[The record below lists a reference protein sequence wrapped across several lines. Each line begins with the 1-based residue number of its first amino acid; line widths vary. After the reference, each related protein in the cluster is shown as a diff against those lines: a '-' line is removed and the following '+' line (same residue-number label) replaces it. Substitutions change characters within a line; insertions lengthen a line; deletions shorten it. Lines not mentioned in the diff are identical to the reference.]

1 MVIKP
6 KIRGFVCITSHPA
19 GCAAH
24 VQEEIDYVASQGSI
38 EGGPKRVLI
47 VGSSTGY
54 GLSSRIVTAFGF
66 GADTVGVFFERPSS
80 NGRPASAG
88 WYNTA
93 AFTQAAEARGLFA
106 GNINGDAFSNEIKQ
120 QTIDMIRDKLGQVD
134 LVIYSLASPRR
145 TDPETGEVFKSVL
158 KPLGFPF
165 TAKTLDTDKKQIVE
179 QVIEPANE
187 QEIADTVK
195 VMGGEDWV
203 LWMDALKEAGVLAEG
218 AGTLAYSYI
227 GPEVTHPI
235 YRSGTIGKAKEHL
248 ENTAAT
254 LTAKGIPAW
263 VAINKAVVTQA
274 SSAIPV
280 VPLYVSL
287 LFKVMKEKNLHED
300 CIHQMQRLF
309 AEKFHNG
316 KPETDHEG
324 RIRLDDWEMKTEV
337 QDAVKSL
344 WPTVTTENL
353 EAISD
358 FAGYQTDFLKL
369 FGFGL
374 DGVDYDADVE
384 VDVPLDA

>member
-24 VQEEIDYVASQGSI
+24 VQEEIDHVVSQGAI
-38 EGGPKRVLI
+38 EGGPKRVLV

-54 GLSSRIVTAFGF
+54 GLSSRIVSAFGF

-93 AFTQAAEARGLFA
+93 AFTEAAEAKGLFA
-106 GNINGDAFSNEIKQ
+106 GNINGDAFSHEIKQ
-120 QTIDMIRDKLGQVD
+120 KAIDMIREKLGQVD

-145 TDPETGEVFKSVL
+145 TDPDTDEIYKSVL
-158 KPLGFPF
+158 KPVGFPF
-165 TAKTLDTDKKQIVE
+165 TAKTLDTDKKLIGE
-179 QVIEPANE
+179 QVIEPASE
-187 QEIADTVK
+187 EEIADTVK

-203 LWMDALKEAGVLAEG
+203 LWMDALKEAGVLADG
-218 AGTLAYSYI
+218 AATLAYSYI

-248 ENTAAT
+248 ENTAGT
-254 LTAKGIPAW
+254 LTEKGIPAW

-280 VPLYVSL
+280 VPLYVSI
-287 LFKVMKEKNLHED
+287 LFKVMKEKGLHEG
-300 CIHQMQRLF
+300 CIEQMVRLF
-309 AEKFHNG
+309 AQKYRNG
-316 KPETDHEG
+316 QPETDAEN
-324 RIRLDDWEMKTEV
+324 RIRLDDWEMKPEV
-337 QDAVKSL
+337 QEAVQAV

-353 EAISD
+353 ETVSD
-358 FAGYQTDFLKL
+358 FAGYQSDFLKL
-369 FGFGL
+369 FGFGYE
-374 DGVDYDADVE
+374 GVDYEADVE
-384 VDVPLDA
+384 VDAPLDA

>member
-24 VQEEIDYVASQGSI
+24 VQEEIAHVAAKGALP
-38 EGGPKRVLI
+38 GPKRVLV

-93 AFTQAAEARGLFA
+93 AFTEAAEAKGLFA
-106 GNINGDAFSNEIKQ
+106 GNINGDAFSQEIKDK
-120 QTIDMIRDKLGQVD
+120 TVEMIREKLGQVD

-158 KPLGFPF
+158 KPVGAPF
-165 TAKTLDTDKKQIVE
+165 TAKTLDTDKKLIVE
-179 QVIEPANE
+179 QGIEPANE

-203 LWMDALKEAGVLAEG
+203 LWMDALKAGGVLADE
-218 AGTLAYSYI
+218 AATLAYSYI

-254 LTAKGIPAW
+254 LRDKGIPAW

-280 VPLYVSL
+280 VPLYVSI
-287 LFKVMKEKNLHED
+287 LFKVMKEKGLHEG
-300 CIHQMQRLF
+300 CIEQMTRLF
-309 AEKFHNG
+309 AEKYGNG
-316 KPETDHEG
+316 NPETDAEG
-324 RIRLDDWEMKTEV
+324 RIRLDDWEMKPEI
-337 QDAVKSL
+337 QEAVKVI

-353 EAISD
+353 EAVTD
-358 FAGYQTDFLKL
+358 FAGYQDDFLKL
-369 FGFGL
+369 FGFNY
-374 DGVDYDADVE
+374 DAVDYDAE
-384 VDVPLDA
+384 TEPDVPLDA

>member
-24 VQEEIDYVASQGSI
+24 VQEEIAHVAAKGTI
-38 EGGPKRVLI
+38 PGPKRVLV

-66 GADTVGVFFERPSS
+66 GADTVGVFFERPSA

-93 AFTQAAEARGLFA
+93 AFTEAAEAKGLFA
-106 GNINGDAFSNEIKQ
+106 GNINGDAFSQEIKDK
-120 QTIDMIRDKLGQVD
+120 TVEMIREKLGQVD

-158 KPLGFPF
+158 KPVGFPF

-203 LWMDALKEAGVLAEG
+203 LWMDALKAGGVLADG
-218 AGTLAYSYI
+218 AATLAYSYI

-254 LTAKGIPAW
+254 LRDKGIPAW

-280 VPLYVSL
+280 VPLYVSI
-287 LFKVMKEKNLHED
+287 LFKVMKEKGLHEG
-300 CIHQMQRLF
+300 CIEQMTRLF
-309 AEKFHNG
+309 AEKYGNG
-316 KPETDHEG
+316 QPETDAEG
-324 RIRLDDWEMKTEV
+324 RIRLDDWEMKPEI
-337 QDAVKSL
+337 QAAVKEI
-344 WPTVTTENL
+344 WPTVTSENL
-353 EAISD
+353 DAVTD
-358 FAGYQTDFLKL
+358 FAGYQDDFLKL
-369 FGFGL
+369 FGFNYAS
-374 DGVDYDADVE
+374 VDYDAE
-384 VDVPLDA
+384 TEPDVPLDA